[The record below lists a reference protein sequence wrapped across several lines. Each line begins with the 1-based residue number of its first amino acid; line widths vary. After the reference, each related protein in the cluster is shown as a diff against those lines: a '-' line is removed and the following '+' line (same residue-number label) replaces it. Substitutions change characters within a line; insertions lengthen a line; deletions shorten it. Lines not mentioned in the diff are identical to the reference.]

1 VTVNPSYKIKD
12 TVTIKH
18 GETYTFGGKSYSE
31 AGDYLHTFKSQN
43 GCDSV
48 VDLHLA
54 VKAELPT
61 VTLTAESPVCEG
73 EPIEIIAQGVPS
85 DAAVILTT
93 PSGSTV
99 TKLPY
104 TVKSAQ
110 KTDGGKYSLQVTL
123 SDGTKLQ
130 SEDASVTVNPSYKI
144 KDTVTIKQG
153 EAYTFGG
160 KTYGEAGDYQH
171 TFKSQNGCDS
181 VVNLHLAVKAELPTV
196 TLTAESP
203 VCEGEP
209 LEIIAQ
215 GVPSDATVILTT
227 PSGAT
232 VNKLPYTVKSAQK
245 TDGGKYILSVTLS
258 DGTKLQS
265 EDASVTVNPSY
276 KIKDTVTIKHGETY
290 TFGGKTYSE
299 AGDYQ
304 HTFKSQNGCDSVVN
318 LHLAVKR
325 REPLTITVSN
335 NAPLCQGGTL
345 KFEVDGALDGFT
357 YKWSGPNYFVSYDRE
372 PQIDDVTLKED
383 GFYSLIVMTEEDTFE
398 AEPSYVD
405 ILPTYSTVDSVS
417 MKEGEQFVFGSQ
429 NITESGEYNETFTAQ
444 NGCDSVVT
452 VIVSVKDFFNVTVRS
467 NGPLCE
473 GDKLQLY
480 SSGAP
485 ANADYSWTGPN
496 GFVSDAR
503 NPELNNVTAENDGLY
518 FLVVSHNGEAYGQ
531 VETFVS
537 VNKNYETKDTVVM
550 KRGDSFSF
558 ADKQVTDAGDYQHH
572 FVSAV
577 GCDSVVNLNVIV
589 EDEPQKDFKLNISG
603 TERVCEGGKIYLN
616 TTLAPTDATF
626 EWIGP
631 DGFKRNEKNVM
642 LENVK
647 TSASGV
653 YKLTAETEDG
663 RSKTEELNVT
673 VNRAYSVS
681 ESMLLEEDRLEWN
694 GMMLSNPGVYKVV
707 LETKLGCD
715 SVVTLNLKKLYR
727 PEKEETPESD
737 GVNIRPMPSL
747 SPDGDGQNDL
757 WQIEG
762 IELYPN
768 ATVEIY
774 DRNGKLLLTYK
785 NYDNANGWDG
795 TYNGH
800 PMPSTDYWYVI
811 SIDEIDKEYYGHFT
825 LLRQ

>member
-1 VTVNPSYKIKD
+1 MTVNPSYQIKD

-18 GETYTFGGKSYSE
+18 GE
-31 AGDYLHTFKSQN
+31 A
-43 GCDSV
+43 
-48 VDLHLA
+48 
-54 VKAELPT
+54 
-61 VTLTAESPVCEG
+61 
-73 EPIEIIAQGVPS
+73 
-85 DAAVILTT
+85 
-93 PSGSTV
+93 
-99 TKLPY
+99 
-104 TVKSAQ
+104 
-110 KTDGGKYSLQVTL
+110 
-123 SDGTKLQ
+123 
-130 SEDASVTVNPSYKI
+130 
-144 KDTVTIKQG
+144 
-153 EAYTFGG
+153 
-160 KTYGEAGDYQH
+160 
-171 TFKSQNGCDS
+171 
-181 VVNLHLAVKAELPTV
+181 
-196 TLTAESP
+196 
-203 VCEGEP
+203 
-209 LEIIAQ
+209 
-215 GVPSDATVILTT
+215 
-227 PSGAT
+227 
-232 VNKLPYTVKSAQK
+232 
-245 TDGGKYILSVTLS
+245 
-258 DGTKLQS
+258 
-265 EDASVTVNPSY
+265 
-276 KIKDTVTIKHGETY
+276 Y

-304 HTFKSQNGCDSVVN
+304 HTFKSQNGCDSVVD

-503 NPELNNVTAENDGLY
+503 NPELNNVTAENEGLY

-537 VNKNYETKDTVVM
+537 VNKNYETKDTVVI

-631 DGFKRNEKNVM
+631 DGFRRNGKNVM

-681 ESMLLEEDRLEWN
+681 ESMFLEEDRLEWN

-737 GVNIRPMPSL
+737 GVNIRPMPAL